1 VLVRLSVCFLK
12 QSIVTRDVVNSR
24 EIAFPG
30 RESQFLGLDLIETLD
45 FAGVRTLGV
54 MGVGS
59 LAGVQAEWA
68 MPEPHCRLWT
78 IGTIAQRAVACPKH
92 RKTDGGGYGGA

>member
-30 RESQFLGLDLIETLD
+30 RESQFLGLNLIETLD

-92 RKTDGGGYGGA
+92 RKTDGGA